1 METNTSRRKAH
12 RNVSLFAAILLLP
25 AMAYSQK
32 TARHEMNKTNNTSA
46 METTI
51 NKEVIRKVYEA
62 MNTRNVAF
70 FQSVI
75 AEEYTSVTGTKGS
88 AGFYEPIVALT
99 KALPDIQWKVEEL
112 IAEDDKVVVKQKI
125 TGTQTGQFQY
135 IAPTGNAIVS
145 DGIAIYTFR
154 NGKITSSQ
162 VNTDRLGFLQQLDV
176 LPVDLSTLQVNK
188 EEVNFIDKFFVPA
201 AAKKEFLERMEINRS
216 FIKSLP
222 GFIEDAA
229 YVYTDENNNLICVT
243 VARWKNQEAFAKA
256 KEAVQ
261 AEYRKQGFDAAEMFK
276 RLNITADRGVYTQMV
291 N

>member
-1 METNTSRRKAH
+1 
-12 RNVSLFAAILLLP
+12 
-25 AMAYSQK
+25 MAYSQK
-32 TARHEMNKTNNTSA
+32 TAHHETNKTNYASA

-62 MNTRNVAF
+62 MNTRNVASL
-70 FQSVI
+70 QSVI
-75 AEEYTSVTGTKGS
+75 SEEYTSATGTKGS
-88 AGFYEPIVALT
+88 AGFYEPIVTLT

-112 IAEDDKVVVKQKI
+112 IAEGDKVVVQQKV

-135 IAPTGNAIVS
+135 IAPTGNAVVNN
-145 DGIAIYTFR
+145 GIAIYTFR

-162 VNTDRLGFLQQLDV
+162 VNTDRLGFLQQLEV
-176 LPVDLSTLQVNK
+176 LPADLSTLQVNK

-216 FIKSLP
+216 FIKNLP

-229 YVYTDENNNLICVT
+229 YTYTDENNNLICVT

-256 KEAVQ
+256 KESVL